1 MSFFCLFLDKESLEF
16 ASIAYG
22 NRERWYLAGGSAQ
35 SAEKMLGPKKWAK
48 REPPSVELW
57 LNFLPLTILPTK
69 ERLSLNISSY
79 I

>member
-1 MSFFCLFLDKESLEF
+1 MSFFVFLNIKSLEF
-16 ASIAYG
+16 AGIAYG
-22 NRERWYLAGGSAQ
+22 HRERWYLAVGSAQ
-35 SAEKMLGPKKWAK
+35 SAEKCWGQKIWAK